1 MAELRLR
8 AAVSTRDS
16 ELQSK
21 IPPLM
26 NVCMLVFGDQE
37 EEHIAIWRHQRKG
50 EEVMPRVES
59 SHVVMNL
66 RHWFI
71 RGGGDRRG
79 LFAEIIE

>member
-26 NVCMLVFGDQE
+26 NVSVLVFGDQE
-37 EEHIAIWRHQRKG
+37 EEHIAIWRHQRKR
-50 EEVMPRVES
+50 EEVMSWVES
-59 SHVVMNL
+59 SHVVKNSVG
-66 RHWFI
+66 
-71 RGGGDRRG
+71 RGGFPEPSPLVLKREG
-79 LFAEIIE
+79 

>member
-1 MAELRLR
+1 MVELRLR

-37 EEHIAIWRHQRKG
+37 DIVIWRHQRKG
-50 EEVMPRVES
+50 EEVMSRVEAS
-59 SHVVMNL
+59 YVVMNL
-66 RHWFI
+66 RHWFL

>member
-26 NVCMLVFGDQE
+26 DVCMLVFGDQE
-37 EEHIAIWRHQRKG
+37 EELIAIWSHQRKG
-50 EEVMPRVES
+50 EEVMSWVES
-59 SHVVMNL
+59 SRVVKNSVG
-66 RHWFI
+66 
-71 RGGGDRRG
+71 RGGIPEPSPLVLKRKG
-79 LFAEIIE
+79 